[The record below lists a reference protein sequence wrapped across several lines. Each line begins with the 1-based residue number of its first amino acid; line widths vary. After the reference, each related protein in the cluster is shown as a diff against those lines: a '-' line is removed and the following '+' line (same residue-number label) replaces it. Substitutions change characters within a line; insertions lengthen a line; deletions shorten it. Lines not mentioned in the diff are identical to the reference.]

1 MFNNLV
7 IFFDILKFSK
17 GPQDLPT
24 DSNLLNSVILIN
36 ILISLIPSDPAIQ
49 FSYGHQILLSLV
61 YIGVTLLF
69 VQLSLNIKDK
79 ASDTV
84 DQYKVR
90 YLQVGT
96 AILGI
101 HAIVGF
107 LTTLISI
114 IADYDKNLIVLLIMV
129 VTIYTWLINGFIFK
143 HALDKSMVF
152 GLGVSFIYSMIAG
165 SVMLIVLQILV

>member
-1 MFNNLV
+1 M
-7 IFFDILKFSK
+7 
-17 GPQDLPT
+17 
-24 DSNLLNSVILIN
+24 
-36 ILISLIPSDPAIQ
+36 
-49 FSYGHQILLSLV
+49 
-61 YIGVTLLF
+61 
-69 VQLSLNIKDK
+69 
-79 ASDTV
+79 
-84 DQYKVR
+84 
-90 YLQVGT
+90 GT

-152 GLGVSFIYSMIAG
+152 GLGVSFLYSMIAG
-165 SVMLIVLQILV
+165 SVMLIVLQILI

>member
-1 MFNNLV
+1 MLNNLA

-24 DSNLLNSVILIN
+24 DPKLLNSVIVPN
-36 ILISLIPSDPAIQ
+36 IFNISSEIGYTA
-49 FSYGHQILLSLV
+49 QILLSLV
-61 YIGVTLLF
+61 YVGVTLLF
-69 VQLSLNIKDK
+69 IQLSLNIKDK
-79 ASDTV
+79 ASNTIG
-84 DQYKVR
+84 QYKVR
-90 YLQVGT
+90 YTQVAT

-107 LTTLISI
+107 LTSFISI
-114 IADYDKNLIVLLIMV
+114 ITNYDKNLIVLLIMI
-129 VTIYTWLINGFIFK
+129 VTIYTWLLNGFVFK

-152 GLGVSFIYSMIAG
+152 GLGVSFVYSMFAG

>member
-1 MFNNLV
+1 MLNNLA
-7 IFFDILKFSK
+7 IFFDIIKFSK

-24 DSNLLNSVILIN
+24 DPKLLNSVIIIN
-36 ILISLIPSDPAIQ
+36 ILISLIPSDPDLQ
-49 FSYGHQILLSLV
+49 FGYTAQILLSLV
-61 YIGVTLLF
+61 YVGVTLLF
-69 VQLSLNIKDK
+69 IQLSLNIKDK
-79 ASDTV
+79 ASNTI

-90 YLQVGT
+90 YVQVAT

-107 LTTLISI
+107 LTSFISI
-114 IADYDKNLIVLLIMV
+114 ITNYDKNLIVLLIMI
-129 VTIYTWLINGFIFK
+129 VTIYTWLLNGFVFK

-152 GLGVSFIYSMIAG
+152 GLGVSFVYSMFAG